1 MLDDCV
7 ACDVPFSSSWENI
20 AIGKFEVMCLLPQ
33 LMKGLALV
41 TLNSWPGDVKQFNEV
56 IVAGRKTI
64 QKVCRPG
71 SLLRDLDGPSTHV
84 TLLDFH
90 RLLFRWET
98 VPLEPGTFYPM
109 VLCNL
114 LSEQITC
121 RHWCQWVRAQC
132 QSRE

>member
-1 MLDDCV
+1 MLDDRV

-20 AIGKFEVMCLLPQ
+20 AIGKFEVMCLLLQ

-64 QKVCRPG
+64 QKGVQTGILASRSGWAKHPCYPTG
-71 SLLRDLDGPSTHV
+71 
-84 TLLDFH
+84 FH
-90 RLLFRWET
+90 RLLFRGET
-98 VPLEPGTFYPM
+98 IPEEPGSSYPM